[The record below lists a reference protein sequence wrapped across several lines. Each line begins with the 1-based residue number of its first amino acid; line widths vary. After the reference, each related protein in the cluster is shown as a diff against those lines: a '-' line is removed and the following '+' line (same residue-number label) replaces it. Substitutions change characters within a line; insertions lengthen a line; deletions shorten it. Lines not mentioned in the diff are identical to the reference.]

1 MARIVVTSREVA
13 HLWANHAQDTARNS
27 NDSFSFTGPAIY
39 SYGSHFV
46 IALHLDNG
54 AILWNDAR
62 YSNTT
67 SKHQSYARQ
76 AVSMRN
82 WDKALHV
89 PSLNDNDVR
98 NLSRRVASDYKG
110 SDLPNV
116 VAECI
121 QRVIREVQS
130 ISNFRSIDKM
140 NAALWQARTYQ
151 DSAKALIAYVSHV
164 GYRPRYPLPDVPE
177 SVPADKEAR
186 ALLVRSFAR
195 SQLMAE
201 YREALQSIPRD
212 LDRLHGTIIG
222 PVSYNDQNLI
232 GRHWSI
238 GSAIN
243 QAIKA
248 HETATGKK
256 PASMAKFGKQWEALR
271 EPAKAKQDGFAMAD
285 AVARMKRE
293 MRMFYKFQHFA
304 KRGTKPLYNCM
315 PNWRD
320 LESMHRD
327 CAGSDYDI
335 AENAEIYRA
344 IRVANV
350 INALKRF
357 EHGESQFNAAESYM
371 PQHPL
376 DAKRHFKSALK
387 ALTEASECSAFYM
400 RNATRI
406 DDMRLACDLAMAGI
420 DQLIKS
426 RNAEKIA
433 EWIGG
438 TTNHLPFEAGTYA
451 RISASGKTVETSRGA
466 NVPIEHACRLARLA
480 RLAMRRGGQTWTNDD
495 GPMVGHYR
503 VNAIGADGSAV
514 IGCHDFDGAEGTR
527 LLALLESCAACQS
540 ATVETE

>member
-13 HLWANHAQDTARNS
+13 HLWANKAQDTARNS
-27 NDSFSFTGPAIY
+27 NGSFHFTGAALY
-39 SYGSHFV
+39 SYGAHYV
-46 IALHLDNG
+46 IASHLDNG
-54 AILWNDAR
+54 LMLWNDESR
-62 YSNTT
+62 SNTT
-67 SKHQSYARQ
+67 SGHQSHARN
-76 AVSMRN
+76 AVRHATYER
-82 WDKALHV
+82 ALHV
-89 PSLNDNDVR
+89 PALNENTLR
-98 NLSRRVASDYKG
+98 QLERRRATDYKG
-110 SDLPNV
+110 
-116 VAECI
+116 AEMPDVIAACI
-121 QRVIREVQS
+121 ERVIREVQS

-151 DSAKALIAYVSHV
+151 ESAKALIAYVSHV

-186 ALLVRSFAR
+186 ALLVRSFAK

-232 GRHWSI
+232 GRHVGI

-256 PASMAKFGKQWEALR
+256 SASMAKLGKQWEALR

-285 AVARMKRE
+285 AVARMRRE

-320 LESMHRD
+320 LEAMHRD

-350 INALKRF
+350 IKASKEF
-357 EHGESQFNAAESYM
+357 ELAESQFKAAVSYM

-376 DAKRHFKSALK
+376 DAKRHYKTALN
-387 ALTEASECSAFYM
+387 ALTDASECSAFYM

-406 DDMRLACDLAMAGI
+406 DEMRLAADLALSTI
-420 DQLIKS
+420 NHEIRIKNEG
-426 RNAEKIA
+426 RIQA
-433 EWIGG
+433 WISGE
-438 TTNHLPFEAGTYA
+438 TNHLPFEAGTYA
-451 RISASGKTVETSRGA
+451 RIDASGTAVVTSRGA
-466 NVPIEHACRLARLA
+466 RVPIEHACRLARLA

-527 LLALLESCAACQS
+527 LLALLESCTACQS